1 MVKVFIEK
9 WEDLKAFLIVG
20 TKPTA
25 FIIQKTGKI
34 KQMEIVK

>member
-9 WEDLKAFLIVG
+9 WEDLKALLSVG

-25 FIIQKTGKI
+25 FIPK
-34 KQMEIVK
+34 KQVK